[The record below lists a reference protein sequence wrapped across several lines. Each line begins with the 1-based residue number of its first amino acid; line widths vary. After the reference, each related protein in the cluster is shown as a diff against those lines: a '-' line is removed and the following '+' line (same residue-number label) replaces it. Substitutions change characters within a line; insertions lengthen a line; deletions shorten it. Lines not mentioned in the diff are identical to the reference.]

1 MDDFI
6 ITQEDLD
13 NVSFPAAYI
22 KQFQEMSFTQQ
33 QKLFESLAEAL
44 DQNRR
49 ERDKSIQPNYTS
61 PKRTPEQI
69 EQEKQTLLSD
79 FIFYVRASYILEERF
94 LDSHYA
100 QVTMLDDKT
109 VKEVLDP
116 FEVMVNQAT
125 KEKIGAFHLMTLLE
139 LRIADLYKQD
149 PVYGYLG
156 MMACHDS
163 FGSARAD
170 ETYVLER
177 TDPAKLN
184 EKQRDAYKKL
194 NHHVNELTAIL
205 HSLALNSIN
214 YLYQE
219 QGKSFRLY
227 TNCIRDGYIK
237 SR

>member
-13 NVSFPAAYI
+13 NISFPAAYI

-33 QKLFESLAEAL
+33 QKLFESLAKAL

-49 ERDKSIQPNYTS
+49 ERNKRNQPNYA
-61 PKRTPEQI
+61 PLKRTPEQI

-79 FIFYVRASYILEERF
+79 FVFYVRASYILEERF
-94 LDSHYA
+94 LDSHYT
-100 QVTMLDDKT
+100 QVSQFDGET
-109 VKEVLDP
+109 VNKVLDP
-116 FEVMVNQAT
+116 FEALINQAT
-125 KEKIGAFHLMTLLE
+125 KEGIGTFHLMTLLE
-139 LRIADLYKQD
+139 LRISDLYKQN
-149 PVYGYLG
+149 PVYGYLS

-170 ETYVLER
+170 EVYILER
-177 TDPAKLN
+177 TDLTKLD
-184 EKQRDAYKKL
+184 EKQRKAYDKL